1 MSIQELYTNIK
12 HTLGSSDRAIIVVII
27 ITSALSF
34 SLGKYSAGETV
45 PVSILQ
51 ATSQDS
57 PVMHTLPKSTVDT
70 TESAAVRTE
79 PTPTQSTQTAA
90 ATVTEGGYVAAKS
103 GTKYHL
109 PWCSG
114 AQRIKEENKIWFKT
128 KAEAEAAGYTP
139 AANCK
144 GI

>member
-12 HTLGSSDRAIIVVII
+12 QFFKNPDTLTVFIVILMGMSS
-27 ITSALSF
+27 F
-34 SLGKYSAGETV
+34 WLGRLSAGNESQSST
-45 PVSILQ
+45 PFADIENQARIQ
-51 ATSQDS
+51 ATSPSFSVAASESNPQ
-57 PVMHTLPKSTVDT
+57 PTLEPIPLQ
-70 TESAAVRTE
+70 TEESG
-79 PTPTQSTQTAA
+79 
-90 ATVTEGGYVAAKS
+90 EGSYVASKS

-109 PWCSG
+109 PWCGS
-114 AQRIKEENKIWFKT
+114 AKQIKDSNKIWFQS